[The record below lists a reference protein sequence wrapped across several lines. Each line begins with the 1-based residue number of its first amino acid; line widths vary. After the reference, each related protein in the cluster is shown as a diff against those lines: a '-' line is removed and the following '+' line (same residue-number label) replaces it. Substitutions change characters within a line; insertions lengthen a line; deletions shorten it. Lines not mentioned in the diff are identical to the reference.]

1 MTATRA
7 AAKYNMPLKDVQAR
21 RKKETSKQESNKL
34 LKKKKSCSPLGLFVC
49 CETWIIPSQPNS
61 KAATENN
68 F

>member
-34 LKKKKSCSPLGLFVC
+34 LKKKKKLLSLRSVRLLWNV
-49 CETWIIPSQPNS
+49 
-61 KAATENN
+61 NN
-68 F
+68 TFPT